1 MEKSLAYR
9 DSTDIGIKIKIKTET
24 NRFAYVMR
32 AMCQSLSYGNTDQIG
47 RRAWNGFMEYIE
59 KSVATFVNECN
70 AKYKNGKDPKIN
82 PRATPDFLP
91 DGIPEFISTTTHNN
105 TYDISIGQITSSLT
119 MEQVMSVYEKAKE
132 TEVRKKGNR
141 GPGAAS
147 AASTSA
153 LTPGPSGDP
162 AAAAADIPEYT
173 QEQKDYRHMREMLKT
188 LSSAMDKP
196 IWDNC
201 TNIDDLCVMPN
212 IKRVPDIS
220 VVVDGNDKTLTYP
233 ILIGEVLGKKDKG
246 PKYNQLY
253 EGYNAT
259 MQCLV
264 FGPRAYY
271 FEIDTTEAALTILKK
286 NPGTG
291 TVTGK
296 KKVYQLAH
304 NDKLLELINDLSAAL
319 LDGMLNVRPIAYVT
333 ATKLKERNYMD
344 FLSPPPGKGKKLQIH
359 CWHVFVPDYNHS
371 LNEVPEE
378 YNPEVDK
385 ENITAPKFGLNQIP
399 DFEDENLDNSV
410 IEVEH
415 FNIKDN
421 ADLFDDVSFCHGYRD
436 DFGTP
441 LNMKGRKF
449 SDVWK
454 KKAQEGQEKMIMN
467 DVNKILNT
475 VSEHFRDYLV
485 NKKMRQEIPEI
496 NPSGADIKDVWEM
509 KADTKGVYLSLV
521 ENDDVVISH
530 LFPPDD
536 KEEDE
541 YAHVDLPQPPEPEHE
556 EHIATLKFPSYT
568 SQKMREYYTQKIK
581 KIRGSNP
588 TEYQMPHSE
597 WTPGRRSTFA
607 RQLTKM
613 MEGDDFRDPLSTKL
627 AFTETGES
635 SHMEPLEEER
645 EPGEAERQQR
655 EKHAQPQH
663 QAPPQ
668 QQQLAQQQAQAP
680 QAPQHQAPPPPP
692 QQQAIPQLQQLA
704 QQAQAP
710 QHQAPPPPP
719 QQQAAPQLQQ
729 LAQQAQG
736 PQAPQHQA
744 PPPPPQQQAAPQL
757 QQLAQQAQ
765 GPQAPQ
771 HQAPPPP
778 PQQQAAPQ
786 LQQLAQ
792 QAQGPQAPQHQGPP
806 PPPQQQQLAQQQ
818 AQAPQHQAPPP
829 PPQQQA
835 APQLQQLAQQAQ
847 GPQAPQHQGPPPP
860 PQQQQLAQQQAQA
873 PQHQAPPPPPPQ
885 QAAPQ
890 LQQLSQQAQ
899 GPQAPQYQAPP
910 PPPQQQ
916 AAPQLQQLAQQAQGP
931 QAPQHQGPPPPPQQQ
946 QLAQQQAQAPQAPQH
961 QAQPPPPPQQA
972 HRTSVRTKRKPDR
985 YTPSKYESKRPRKQ

>member
-1 MEKSLAYR
+1 
-9 DSTDIGIKIKIKTET
+9 
-24 NRFAYVMR
+24 MR

-70 AKYKNGKDPKIN
+70 AKYRNGKDGKIN
-82 PRATPDFLP
+82 RRATPDFLP

-119 MEQVMSVYEKAKE
+119 MEQVMDVYEKAKE

-153 LTPGPSGDP
+153 PTPGPSGDP
-162 AAAAADIPEYT
+162 AAAAHIPQYT

-201 TNIDDLCVMPN
+201 TNIDDPCVMPN

-220 VVVDGNDKTLTYP
+220 VVVDGNHKTLTYP

-246 PKYNQLY
+246 PKHNQLY
-253 EGYNAT
+253 EGYNVT

-304 NDKLLELINDLSAAL
+304 KEKLLELINDLSAAL
-319 LDGMLNVRPIAYVT
+319 LDGMINVRPIAHVT

-344 FLSPPPGKGKKLQIH
+344 FLSPPPGKGKKLQLH
-359 CWHVFVPDYNHS
+359 CWHVFVPEYNRS
-371 LNEVPEE
+371 MNEVPEE

-385 ENITAPKFGLNQIP
+385 ENAVVPKYGPNQIP

-421 ADLFDDVSFCHGYRD
+421 ADLFDDVSFCRGYRD

-441 LNMKGRKF
+441 RNMKGRKF

-467 DVNKILNT
+467 DVNKILDK
-475 VSEHFRDYLV
+475 VSKHFRDYLV
-485 NKKMRQEIPEI
+485 NKKMRQQIPEI

-509 KADTKGVYLSLV
+509 TADTKGFYLSLV

-530 LFPPDD
+530 LFPPDYE
-536 KEEDE
+536 EEDE
-541 YAHVDLPQPPEPEHE
+541 YAHVDLPQHPEPEHE

-581 KIRGSNP
+581 KIWDEHPNP

-597 WTPGRRSTFA
+597 WIPGRRSTFA
-607 RQLTKM
+607 MKLTKM
-613 MEGDDFRDPLSTKL
+613 MEGDDSRDPLSKKL
-627 AFTETGES
+627 TFTETGKS

-645 EPGEAERQQR
+645 DPEEAERQQHEKQRAEAEGQQR
-655 EKHAQPQH
+655 EKHAQPQHQAAQQQQLAQQQAQGPQHQGPPPPPQH

-668 QQQLAQQQAQAP
+668 QQQLAQQQAQGP
-680 QAPQHQAPPPPP
+680 QHQGPPPPPPQHQAPP
-692 QQQAIPQLQQLA
+692 QQQQLA
-704 QQAQAP
+704 QQQAQGP
-710 QHQAPPPPP
+710 QHQAP
-719 QQQAAPQLQQ
+719 PQLQQ

-736 PQAPQHQA
+736 PQHQGPPPPPQHQA
-744 PPPPPQQQAAPQL
+744 PPPQL

-765 GPQAPQ
+765 G
-771 HQAPPPP
+771 H
-778 PQQQAAPQ
+778 
-786 LQQLAQ
+786 
-792 QAQGPQAPQHQGPP
+792 QHQGPP
-806 PPPQQQQLAQQQ
+806 PPPQHQAPPQQQQLAQQQ
-818 AQAPQHQAPPP
+818 V
-829 PPQQQA
+829 
-835 APQLQQLAQQAQ
+835 Q
-847 GPQAPQHQGPPPP
+847 GPQT
-860 PQQQQLAQQQAQA
+860 
-873 PQHQAPPPPPPQ
+873 PQ
-885 QAAPQ
+885 QA
-890 LQQLSQQAQ
+890 
-899 GPQAPQYQAPP
+899 G
-910 PPPQQQ
+910 
-916 AAPQLQQLAQQAQGP
+916 
-931 QAPQHQGPPPPPQQQ
+931 
-946 QLAQQQAQAPQAPQH
+946 
-961 QAQPPPPPQQA
+961 
-972 HRTSVRTKRKPDR
+972 RTSIRIKRQPDR
-985 YTPSKYESKRPRKQ
+985 YTPSNYGSKRPRKQ

>member
-1 MEKSLAYR
+1 
-9 DSTDIGIKIKIKTET
+9 
-24 NRFAYVMR
+24 
-32 AMCQSLSYGNTDQIG
+32 
-47 RRAWNGFMEYIE
+47 
-59 KSVATFVNECN
+59 
-70 AKYKNGKDPKIN
+70 
-82 PRATPDFLP
+82 
-91 DGIPEFISTTTHNN
+91 
-105 TYDISIGQITSSLT
+105 
-119 MEQVMSVYEKAKE
+119 
-132 TEVRKKGNR
+132 
-141 GPGAAS
+141 
-147 AASTSA
+147 
-153 LTPGPSGDP
+153 
-162 AAAAADIPEYT
+162 
-173 QEQKDYRHMREMLKT
+173 MREMLKT

-201 TNIDDLCVMPN
+201 TNIDDPCVMPN

-259 MQCLV
+259 IQCLI

-271 FEIDTTEAALTILKK
+271 FEIDTTKAALTILKK

-319 LDGMLNVRPIAYVT
+319 LDGMINVRPIAHVT

-344 FLSPPPGKGKKLQIH
+344 FLSPPPGKGKKLQLH

-385 ENITAPKFGLNQIP
+385 ENVTAPKYGSNQIP

-421 ADLFDDVSFCHGYRD
+421 ADLFDDVSFCRGYRD

-536 KEEDE
+536 EEEDE

-581 KIRGSNP
+581 KIQGSNP

-613 MEGDDFRDPLSTKL
+613 MEGDDFRDPLSTEL

-645 EPGEAERQQR
+645 EPEEAERQQR

-668 QQQLAQQQAQAP
+668 QQQLAQQQAQGPQAPQHQAPPPPPQHQQLAQQQAQGPQAPQHQAPPPPPQHQQLAQQQAQGP

-757 QQLAQQAQ
+757 QQLAQQV
-765 GPQAPQ
+765 
-771 HQAPPPP
+771 
-778 PQQQAAPQ
+778 
-786 LQQLAQ
+786 
-792 QAQGPQAPQHQGPP
+792 QGPQAPQHQGPP

-818 AQAPQHQAPPP
+818 AQAPQV
-829 PPQQQA
+829 
-835 APQLQQLAQQAQ
+835 
-847 GPQAPQHQGPPPP
+847 
-860 PQQQQLAQQQAQA
+860 
-873 PQHQAPPPPPPQ
+873 PQHQAK
-885 QAAPQ
+885 
-890 LQQLSQQAQ
+890 
-899 GPQAPQYQAPP
+899 
-910 PPPQQQ
+910 
-916 AAPQLQQLAQQAQGP
+916 
-931 QAPQHQGPPPPPQQQ
+931 
-946 QLAQQQAQAPQAPQH
+946 
-961 QAQPPPPPQQA
+961 PPPPPQQA

>member
-1 MEKSLAYR
+1 
-9 DSTDIGIKIKIKTET
+9 
-24 NRFAYVMR
+24 
-32 AMCQSLSYGNTDQIG
+32 
-47 RRAWNGFMEYIE
+47 
-59 KSVATFVNECN
+59 
-70 AKYKNGKDPKIN
+70 
-82 PRATPDFLP
+82 
-91 DGIPEFISTTTHNN
+91 
-105 TYDISIGQITSSLT
+105 
-119 MEQVMSVYEKAKE
+119 MSVYEKAKE

-173 QEQKDYRHMREMLKT
+173 QEQKDYRHMREILKT

-201 TNIDDLCVMPN
+201 TNIDDPCVMPN
-212 IKRVPDIS
+212 MKRVPDIS

-319 LDGMLNVRPIAYVT
+319 LDGMINVRPIAHVT

-344 FLSPPPGKGKKLQIH
+344 FLSPPPGKGKKLQLH

-385 ENITAPKFGLNQIP
+385 ENVTAPKYGPNQIP

-421 ADLFDDVSFCHGYRD
+421 ADLFDDVSFCCGYRD

-485 NKKMRQEIPEI
+485 NKMRQEIPEI

-536 KEEDE
+536 EEEDE

-627 AFTETGES
+627 AFTETSES

-645 EPGEAERQQR
+645 EPEEAERQQR
-655 EKHAQPQH
+655 EKHAHPQH

-668 QQQLAQQQAQAP
+668 QQQLAQQQAQGPQAPQHQAPPPPPQHQQLAQQQAQGPQAPQHQAPPPPPQHQQLAQQQAQGP

-771 HQAPPPP
+771 HQ
-778 PQQQAAPQ
+778 
-786 LQQLAQ
+786 
-792 QAQGPQAPQHQGPP
+792 
-806 PPPQQQQLAQQQ
+806 
-818 AQAPQHQAPPP
+818 
-829 PPQQQA
+829 
-835 APQLQQLAQQAQ
+835 
-847 GPQAPQHQGPPPP
+847 
-860 PQQQQLAQQQAQA
+860 
-873 PQHQAPPPPPPQ
+873 
-885 QAAPQ
+885 
-890 LQQLSQQAQ
+890 
-899 GPQAPQYQAPP
+899 
-910 PPPQQQ
+910 
-916 AAPQLQQLAQQAQGP
+916 
-931 QAPQHQGPPPPPQQQ
+931 GPPPPPQQQ

>member
-1 MEKSLAYR
+1 MDL
-9 DSTDIGIKIKIKTET
+9 
-24 NRFAYVMR
+24 V
-32 AMCQSLSYGNTDQIG
+32 
-47 RRAWNGFMEYIE
+47 
-59 KSVATFVNECN
+59 
-70 AKYKNGKDPKIN
+70 P
-82 PRATPDFLP
+82 LP
-91 DGIPEFISTTTHNN
+91 P
-105 TYDISIGQITSSLT
+105 
-119 MEQVMSVYEKAKE
+119 QVQV
-132 TEVRKKGNR
+132 
-141 GPGAAS
+141 P
-147 AASTSA
+147 
-153 LTPGPSGDP
+153 LPQDPSGDP

-188 LSSAMDKP
+188 LSSAMDKL

-201 TNIDDLCVMPN
+201 TNIDDPCVMPN

-304 NDKLLELINDLSAAL
+304 SDKLLELINDLSAAL
-319 LDGMLNVRPIAYVT
+319 LDGMINVRPIAHVT

-344 FLSPPPGKGKKLQIH
+344 FLSPPPGKGKKLQLH

-385 ENITAPKFGLNQIP
+385 ENVTAPKYGPNQIP

-454 KKAQEGQEKMIMN
+454 KKAQEGKEKMIMN

-536 KEEDE
+536 EEEDE

-568 SQKMREYYTQKIK
+568 SQKMREYYIQKIK

-597 WTPGRRSTFA
+597 WTPGRHSTFA

-645 EPGEAERQQR
+645 EPEEGEWQQR

-668 QQQLAQQQAQAP
+668 QQQLTQQQAQGPQAPQHQAPPPPPQHQQLAQQQAQGP

-692 QQQAIPQLQQLA
+692 QQQAIPQLQQLAQQAQAPQHQAPPPPPQQQA

-744 PPPPPQQQAAPQL
+744 PPPPPQQQAAPRL

-778 PQQQAAPQ
+778 PQH
-786 LQQLAQ
+786 QQLAQQ
-792 QAQGPQAPQHQGPP
+792 QAQGPQAPQHQAPP
-806 PPPQQQQLAQQQ
+806 PPPQHQQLAQQQ

-847 GPQAPQHQGPPPP
+847 GPQAPQH
-860 PQQQQLAQQQAQA
+860 
-873 PQHQAPPPPPPQ
+873 
-885 QAAPQ
+885 
-890 LQQLSQQAQ
+890 
-899 GPQAPQYQAPP
+899 QAPP

>member
-9 DSTDIGIKIKIKTET
+9 DSTDIGVKIKIKTET

-70 AKYKNGKDPKIN
+70 AKYKNGEDPKIN
-82 PRATPDFLP
+82 RRATPDFLP

-201 TNIDDLCVMPN
+201 TNIDDPCVMPN

-319 LDGMLNVRPIAYVT
+319 LDGMINVRPIAHVT

-344 FLSPPPGKGKKLQIH
+344 FLAPPPGKGKKLQLH

-385 ENITAPKFGLNQIP
+385 ENVTAPKYGPNQIP

-421 ADLFDDVSFCHGYRD
+421 ADLFDDVSFCRGYRD

-454 KKAQEGQEKMIMN
+454 KKAQEGKEKMIMN

-536 KEEDE
+536 EEEDE

-645 EPGEAERQQR
+645 EPEEGEWQQR

-668 QQQLAQQQAQAP
+668 QQQLTQQQAQGPQAPQHQAPPPPPQHQQLAQQQAQGPQAPQHQAPPPPPQHQQLAQQQAQGPQAPQHQAAATGTTAGARTTSTTTPGSTTTTTTTGYTTTAATGTAGARTTSTTTPGSTTTTTTTGCTTTAATGTAGARTTSTTTPGSTTTTTTPQLQQLAQQQAQGP

-692 QQQAIPQLQQLA
+692 QQQAI
-704 QQAQAP
+704 
-710 QHQAPPPPP
+710 
-719 QQQAAPQLQQ
+719 PQLQQ

-778 PQQQAAPQ
+778 PQ
-786 LQQLAQ
+786 
-792 QAQGPQAPQHQGPP
+792 H
-806 PPPQQQQLAQQQ
+806 QQLAQQQ
-818 AQAPQHQAPPP
+818 AQGPQAPQHQAPPP
-829 PPQQQA
+829 PPQH
-835 APQLQQLAQQAQ
+835 QQLAQQQAQ
-847 GPQAPQHQGPPPP
+847 GPQAPQHQ
-860 PQQQQLAQQQAQA
+860 
-873 PQHQAPPPPPPQ
+873 
-885 QAAPQ
+885 
-890 LQQLSQQAQ
+890 
-899 GPQAPQYQAPP
+899 APP
-910 PPPQQQ
+910 PPPQ
-916 AAPQLQQLAQQAQGP
+916 
-931 QAPQHQGPPPPPQQQ
+931 
-946 QLAQQQAQAPQAPQH
+946 
-961 QAQPPPPPQQA
+961 QQA

>member
-1 MEKSLAYR
+1 MEKSLAYH
-9 DSTDIGIKIKIKTET
+9 DSTDIGIKIKTET

-70 AKYKNGKDPKIN
+70 AKYKNGKDRKIN

-105 TYDISIGQITSSLT
+105 TYDISIGQITSPLT

-141 GPGAAS
+141 GPGATS

-201 TNIDDLCVMPN
+201 TNIDDPCVMPN

-304 NDKLLELINDLSAAL
+304 NDKLLELI
-319 LDGMLNVRPIAYVT
+319 
-333 ATKLKERNYMD
+333 RNYMD
-344 FLSPPPGKGKKLQIH
+344 FLSPPPGKGKKLQLH

-385 ENITAPKFGLNQIP
+385 ENITAPKYGPNQIP

-421 ADLFDDVSFCHGYRD
+421 ADLFDDVSFCRGYRD

-449 SDVWK
+449 FRCLEK
-454 KKAQEGQEKMIMN
+454 KGPRRTRKN
-467 DVNKILNT
+467 DN
-475 VSEHFRDYLV
+475 
-485 NKKMRQEIPEI
+485 
-496 NPSGADIKDVWEM
+496 
-509 KADTKGVYLSLV
+509 
-521 ENDDVVISH
+521 
-530 LFPPDD
+530 
-536 KEEDE
+536 
-541 YAHVDLPQPPEPEHE
+541 
-556 EHIATLKFPSYT
+556 
-568 SQKMREYYTQKIK
+568 
-581 KIRGSNP
+581 
-588 TEYQMPHSE
+588 
-597 WTPGRRSTFA
+597 
-607 RQLTKM
+607 
-613 MEGDDFRDPLSTKL
+613 
-627 AFTETGES
+627 
-635 SHMEPLEEER
+635 ER
-645 EPGEAERQQR
+645 C
-655 EKHAQPQH
+655 K
-663 QAPPQ
+663 
-668 QQQLAQQQAQAP
+668 
-680 QAPQHQAPPPPP
+680 
-692 QQQAIPQLQQLA
+692 
-704 QQAQAP
+704 
-710 QHQAPPPPP
+710 
-719 QQQAAPQLQQ
+719 
-729 LAQQAQG
+729 
-736 PQAPQHQA
+736 
-744 PPPPPQQQAAPQL
+744 
-757 QQLAQQAQ
+757 
-765 GPQAPQ
+765 
-771 HQAPPPP
+771 
-778 PQQQAAPQ
+778 
-786 LQQLAQ
+786 
-792 QAQGPQAPQHQGPP
+792 
-806 PPPQQQQLAQQQ
+806 
-818 AQAPQHQAPPP
+818 
-829 PPQQQA
+829 
-835 APQLQQLAQQAQ
+835 
-847 GPQAPQHQGPPPP
+847 
-860 PQQQQLAQQQAQA
+860 
-873 PQHQAPPPPPPQ
+873 
-885 QAAPQ
+885 
-890 LQQLSQQAQ
+890 
-899 GPQAPQYQAPP
+899 
-910 PPPQQQ
+910 
-916 AAPQLQQLAQQAQGP
+916 
-931 QAPQHQGPPPPPQQQ
+931 
-946 QLAQQQAQAPQAPQH
+946 
-961 QAQPPPPPQQA
+961 
-972 HRTSVRTKRKPDR
+972 
-985 YTPSKYESKRPRKQ
+985 

>member
-9 DSTDIGIKIKIKTET
+9 DSTDIGIKVKIKTET

-70 AKYKNGKDPKIN
+70 AKYRNGKDRKIN

-153 LTPGPSGDP
+153 PTPGPSGDP
-162 AAAAADIPEYT
+162 AAAADIPEYT

-201 TNIDDLCVMPN
+201 TNIDDPCVMPN

-233 ILIGEVLGKKDKG
+233 ILIGEVLGKKEKG
-246 PKYNQLY
+246 PRNNQLY

-304 NDKLLELINDLSAAL
+304 KDKLLELINDLSAAL
-319 LDGMLNVRPIAYVT
+319 LDGMINVRPIAHVT

-344 FLSPPPGKGKKLQIH
+344 FLSPPPGKGKKLQLH

-385 ENITAPKFGLNQIP
+385 ENVTAPKYGPNQIP

-421 ADLFDDVSFCHGYRD
+421 ADLFDDVSFCRGYRD

-467 DVNKILNT
+467 DVNKILDK
-475 VSEHFRDYLV
+475 VSEHFQDYLV

-509 KADTKGVYLSLV
+509 KADTKGFYLSLV

-536 KEEDE
+536 EEEDE
-541 YAHVDLPQPPEPEHE
+541 YAHVYLPQPPEPEPEHE

-568 SQKMREYYTQKIK
+568 SQKMRQYYTQKIK
-581 KIRGSNP
+581 KIRDEHPNP

-597 WTPGRRSTFA
+597 WTPGRHSTFA

-613 MEGDDFRDPLSTKL
+613 MEGDDFRDPLSKKL

-645 EPGEAERQQR
+645 EPKEAERQQREKQRADAERQQREKQQRERAEAERQQREKQQRERAEAERQQR
-655 EKHAQPQH
+655 EKHAQAQH

-668 QQQLAQQQAQAP
+668 QQQLAQQQAQGP
-680 QAPQHQAPPPPP
+680 QAPQHQGPPPPP
-692 QQQAIPQLQQLA
+692 QHQAPPQLQQLA
-704 QQAQAP
+704 Q
-710 QHQAPPPPP
+710 
-719 QQQAAPQLQQ
+719 
-729 LAQQAQG
+729 QQAQG

-744 PPPPPQQQAAPQL
+744 PPPPPQQQAP
-757 QQLAQQAQ
+757 
-765 GPQAPQ
+765 
-771 HQAPPPP
+771 
-778 PQQQAAPQ
+778 PQ

-806 PPPQQQQLAQQQ
+806 PPPQHQAPPQQQQLAQ
-818 AQAPQHQAPPP
+818 
-829 PPQQQA
+829 
-835 APQLQQLAQQAQ
+835 QQAQ

-860 PQQQQLAQQQAQA
+860 PQQQ
-873 PQHQAPPPPPPQ
+873 
-885 QAAPQ
+885 
-890 LQQLSQQAQ
+890 
-899 GPQAPQYQAPP
+899 
-910 PPPQQQ
+910 
-916 AAPQLQQLAQQAQGP
+916 
-931 QAPQHQGPPPPPQQQ
+931 
-946 QLAQQQAQAPQAPQH
+946 
-961 QAQPPPPPQQA
+961 A
-972 HRTSVRTKRKPDR
+972 HRTSIRIK
-985 YTPSKYESKRPRKQ
+985 

>member
-201 TNIDDLCVMPN
+201 TNIDDPCVMPN

-319 LDGMLNVRPIAYVT
+319 LDGMINVRPIAYVT

-385 ENITAPKFGLNQIP
+385 ENVTAPKYGPNQIP

-421 ADLFDDVSFCHGYRD
+421 ADLFDDVSFCRGYRD

-536 KEEDE
+536 EEEDE

-668 QQQLAQQQAQAP
+668 QQQLAQQQAQGP

-744 PPPPPQQQAAPQL
+744 PPPPPQQQAAPQ
-757 QQLAQQAQ
+757 ATGTA
-765 GPQAPQ
+765 GARTTSTTTPGSTTTTTT
-771 HQAPPPP
+771 
-778 PQQQAAPQ
+778 AATGTTAGASTTTP
-786 LQQLAQ
+786 
-792 QAQGPQAPQHQGPP
+792 GSTTTTTTTGCTTT
-806 PPPQQQQLAQQQ
+806 
-818 AQAPQHQAPPP
+818 
-829 PPQQQA
+829 A
-835 APQLQQLAQQAQ
+835 ATGTAGARTTSTTTP
-847 GPQAPQHQGPPPP
+847 GSTTTTTTTGCTTT
-860 PQQQQLAQQQAQA
+860 
-873 PQHQAPPPPPPQ
+873 
-885 QAAPQ
+885 AATGTAGARTTSTTTPGSTTTTTTAATGTTAGASTTTPGSTTTTTTTGCTTTAATGTAGARTTSTTTPGSTTTTTTTGCTTTAATGTAGARTTSTTTPGSTTTTTTAATGTTAGASTTSTTTPGSTTTTTTTG
-890 LQQLSQQAQ
+890 SQNQ
-899 GPQAPQYQAPP
+899 
-910 PPPQQQ
+910 
-916 AAPQLQQLAQQAQGP
+916 
-931 QAPQHQGPPPPPQQQ
+931 
-946 QLAQQQAQAPQAPQH
+946 
-961 QAQPPPPPQQA
+961 
-972 HRTSVRTKRKPDR
+972 R
-985 YTPSKYESKRPRKQ
+985 

>member
-201 TNIDDLCVMPN
+201 TNIDDPCVMPN

-233 ILIGEVLGKKDKG
+233 ILTGEVLGKKDKG

-319 LDGMLNVRPIAYVT
+319 LDGMINVRPIAHVT

-344 FLSPPPGKGKKLQIH
+344 FLSPPPGKGKKLQLH

-385 ENITAPKFGLNQIP
+385 ENVTAPKYGPNQIP

-421 ADLFDDVSFCHGYRD
+421 ADLFDDVSFCRGYRD

-441 LNMKGRKF
+441 LNMKGQKF

-536 KEEDE
+536 EEEDE

-613 MEGDDFRDPLSTKL
+613 MEGDDFRDPLSMKL

-645 EPGEAERQQR
+645 EPEEAERQQR

-668 QQQLAQQQAQAP
+668 QQQLAQQQVQGP
-680 QAPQHQAPPPPP
+680 QAPQHQAPPPPPQHQQLAQQQAQGPQAPQHQALPPPPQHQQLAQQQAQGPQAPQHQAPPLPP

-704 QQAQAP
+704 QQA
-710 QHQAPPPPP
+710 
-719 QQQAAPQLQQ
+719 
-729 LAQQAQG
+729 
-736 PQAPQHQA
+736 QAPQHQA

-818 AQAPQHQAPPP
+818 AQAPQ
-829 PPQQQA
+829 
-835 APQLQQLAQQAQ
+835 
-847 GPQAPQHQGPPPP
+847 
-860 PQQQQLAQQQAQA
+860 A
-873 PQHQAPPPPPPQ
+873 PQHQAP
-885 QAAPQ
+885 
-890 LQQLSQQAQ
+890 
-899 GPQAPQYQAPP
+899 
-910 PPPQQQ
+910 
-916 AAPQLQQLAQQAQGP
+916 
-931 QAPQHQGPPPPPQQQ
+931 
-946 QLAQQQAQAPQAPQH
+946 
-961 QAQPPPPPQQA
+961 PPPPPQQA

>member
-119 MEQVMSVYEKAKE
+119 MEQVMSVYGKAKE

-201 TNIDDLCVMPN
+201 TNIDDPCVMPN

-319 LDGMLNVRPIAYVT
+319 LDGMINVRPIAHVT

-344 FLSPPPGKGKKLQIH
+344 FLSPPPGKGKKLQLH

-385 ENITAPKFGLNQIP
+385 ENVTAPKYGPNEIP

-421 ADLFDDVSFCHGYRD
+421 ADLFDDVSFCRGYRD
-436 DFGTP
+436 EFGTP

-454 KKAQEGQEKMIMN
+454 KKAQEGKEKMIMN

-475 VSEHFRDYLV
+475 VSKHFRDYLV
-485 NKKMRQEIPEI
+485 NKKMRREIPEI

-521 ENDDVVISH
+521 ENEDVVIVAISVKMSRCQDDIFPRIELIPSFVLSSDNTNCKNDIQ
-530 LFPPDD
+530 LFHQLF
-536 KEEDE
+536 DE
-541 YAHVDLPQPPEPEHE
+541 
-556 EHIATLKFPSYT
+556 
-568 SQKMREYYTQKIK
+568 
-581 KIRGSNP
+581 
-588 TEYQMPHSE
+588 
-597 WTPGRRSTFA
+597 
-607 RQLTKM
+607 
-613 MEGDDFRDPLSTKL
+613 LSVHTDY
-627 AFTETGES
+627 
-635 SHMEPLEEER
+635 H
-645 EPGEAERQQR
+645 
-655 EKHAQPQH
+655 
-663 QAPPQ
+663 
-668 QQQLAQQQAQAP
+668 
-680 QAPQHQAPPPPP
+680 
-692 QQQAIPQLQQLA
+692 
-704 QQAQAP
+704 
-710 QHQAPPPPP
+710 
-719 QQQAAPQLQQ
+719 
-729 LAQQAQG
+729 
-736 PQAPQHQA
+736 
-744 PPPPPQQQAAPQL
+744 
-757 QQLAQQAQ
+757 
-765 GPQAPQ
+765 
-771 HQAPPPP
+771 
-778 PQQQAAPQ
+778 
-786 LQQLAQ
+786 
-792 QAQGPQAPQHQGPP
+792 
-806 PPPQQQQLAQQQ
+806 
-818 AQAPQHQAPPP
+818 
-829 PPQQQA
+829 
-835 APQLQQLAQQAQ
+835 
-847 GPQAPQHQGPPPP
+847 
-860 PQQQQLAQQQAQA
+860 
-873 PQHQAPPPPPPQ
+873 
-885 QAAPQ
+885 
-890 LQQLSQQAQ
+890 
-899 GPQAPQYQAPP
+899 
-910 PPPQQQ
+910 
-916 AAPQLQQLAQQAQGP
+916 
-931 QAPQHQGPPPPPQQQ
+931 
-946 QLAQQQAQAPQAPQH
+946 
-961 QAQPPPPPQQA
+961 
-972 HRTSVRTKRKPDR
+972 
-985 YTPSKYESKRPRKQ
+985 

>member
-70 AKYKNGKDPKIN
+70 AKYKNGEDPKKN
-82 PRATPDFLP
+82 RRATPDFLP

-132 TEVRKKGNR
+132 TEVRKKGNH

-201 TNIDDLCVMPN
+201 TNIDDPCVMPN

-304 NDKLLELINDLSAAL
+304 NDKLVELINDLSAAL
-319 LDGMLNVRPIAYVT
+319 LDGMINVRPIAHVT

-344 FLSPPPGKGKKLQIH
+344 FLSPPPGKGKKLQLH

-385 ENITAPKFGLNQIP
+385 ENVTAPKYGPNQIP

-421 ADLFDDVSFCHGYRD
+421 ADLFDDVSFCRGYRD

-454 KKAQEGQEKMIMN
+454 KKAQEGKEKMIMN

-536 KEEDE
+536 EEEDE

-597 WTPGRRSTFA
+597 WTPRRRSTFA

-645 EPGEAERQQR
+645 EPEEGEWQQR
-655 EKHAQPQH
+655 EKHTQPQH

-668 QQQLAQQQAQAP
+668 QQQLTQQQAQGP

-692 QQQAIPQLQQLA
+692 QHQQLA
-704 QQAQAP
+704 QQQAKGPQAP

-736 PQAPQHQA
+736 PQAPQHQAPPPPPQQQAAPRLQQLAQQAQGPQAPQHLAPPPPPQHQQLAQQQAQGPQAPQHQAPPPPPQHQQLAQQQVQAPQHQA

-806 PPPQQQQLAQQQ
+806 PPPQQQQLAQQ
-818 AQAPQHQAPPP
+818 
-829 PPQQQA
+829 
-835 APQLQQLAQQAQ
+835 
-847 GPQAPQHQGPPPP
+847 
-860 PQQQQLAQQQAQA
+860 
-873 PQHQAPPPPPPQ
+873 
-885 QAAPQ
+885 
-890 LQQLSQQAQ
+890 
-899 GPQAPQYQAPP
+899 
-910 PPPQQQ
+910 
-916 AAPQLQQLAQQAQGP
+916 
-931 QAPQHQGPPPPPQQQ
+931 
-946 QLAQQQAQAPQAPQH
+946 
-961 QAQPPPPPQQA
+961 A

>member
-47 RRAWNGFMEYIE
+47 RRAWNRFMEYIE

-201 TNIDDLCVMPN
+201 TNIEDPCVMPN

-319 LDGMLNVRPIAYVT
+319 LDGMINVRPIAHVT

-344 FLSPPPGKGKKLQIH
+344 FLSPPPGKGKKLQLH

-385 ENITAPKFGLNQIP
+385 ENVTALQYGLNQIP

-421 ADLFDDVSFCHGYRD
+421 ADLFDDVSFCRGYRD
-436 DFGTP
+436 NFGTP

-454 KKAQEGQEKMIMN
+454 KKAQEGQEKIIMN

-536 KEEDE
+536 EEEDE

-645 EPGEAERQQR
+645 EPGEAERQER

-668 QQQLAQQQAQAP
+668 QQQLAQQQAQGP

-704 QQAQAP
+704 QQA
-710 QHQAPPPPP
+710 
-719 QQQAAPQLQQ
+719 
-729 LAQQAQG
+729 
-736 PQAPQHQA
+736 QAPQHQA

-847 GPQAPQHQGPPPP
+847 GPQAPQHQ
-860 PQQQQLAQQQAQA
+860 
-873 PQHQAPPPPPPQ
+873 
-885 QAAPQ
+885 
-890 LQQLSQQAQ
+890 
-899 GPQAPQYQAPP
+899 APP

-916 AAPQLQQLAQQAQGP
+916 AAPQLEQLAQQAQGP
-931 QAPQHQGPPPPPQQQ
+931 QALQHQGPPPPPQQQ

-985 YTPSKYESKRPRKQ
+985 YTPSKNESKRPRKQ